1 MPGIDNGIATS
12 PSVVG
17 PITTKSYGQ
26 TIFTS
31 TELLK
36 TRQFG
41 VLDTGTLVLL
51 Y

>member
-12 PSVVG
+12 VVG
-17 PITTKSYGQ
+17 PITTKATDKPS
-26 TIFTS
+26 S
-31 TELLK
+31 PATELLK

-41 VLDTGTLVLL
+41 VLDTLVLL